1 MCGRPSHEI
10 GADLEATQETGDT
23 ALGLSSF
30 FGRPGAVAELV
41 RRGANVYCRDSEC
54 SAPGEVFEAEVDPA
68 TQRQIQVNGEHTP
81 RHLR

>member
-1 MCGRPSHEI
+1 MPDET

-41 RRGANVYCRDSEC
+41 CRGASVYCRDREG
-54 SAPGEVFEAEVDPA
+54 ATPGEVFEAEVDPA
-68 TQRQIQVNGEHTP
+68 TQRQIQVNKQYDTT
-81 RHLR
+81 LL